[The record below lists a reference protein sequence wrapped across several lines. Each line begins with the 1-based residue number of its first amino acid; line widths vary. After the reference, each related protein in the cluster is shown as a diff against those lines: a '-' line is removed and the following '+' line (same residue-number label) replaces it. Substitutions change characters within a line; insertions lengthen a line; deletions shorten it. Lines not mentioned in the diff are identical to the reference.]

1 MQEGNTH
8 MKTKTHAVL
17 LALAACLCAGGAG
30 AVETVPAG
38 APDHGARTFWDA
50 AAWTQPPRTFPV
62 EVPCSNEYGRVA
74 GVEPVWIEGEPWRGR
89 PTRVFAWWGLPRG
102 ASAQRKV
109 PAMVLVHGGGA
120 PLVAV
125 KAAEVRDGRLC
136 VAFDA
141 GGRRVARA
149 ELLATEDANPF
160 LERRAWS
167 ATPVP
172 GFDGTRTSLAVPV
185 PARAVMFFVNLI
197 TDDGLVVSTRIF
209 MRE

>member
-17 LALAACLCAGGAG
+17 LALAAWLCAGGAG

-38 APDHGARTFWDA
+38 APD
-50 AAWTQPPRTFPV
+50 
-62 EVPCSNEYGRVA
+62 
-74 GVEPVWIEGEPWRGR
+74 
-89 PTRVFAWWGLPRG
+89 
-102 ASAQRKV
+102 
-109 PAMVLVHGGGA
+109 HGGGA

-141 GGRRVARA
+141 GGRCVARA
-149 ELLATEDANPF
+149 ELLATEDANPV

-185 PARAVMFFVNLI
+185 PARAVMFFVNLV

-209 MRE
+209 TRE

>member
-109 PAMVLVHGGGA
+109 PAMVLVHGGGGTA
-120 PLVAV
+120 FARWV
-125 KAAEVRDGRLC
+125 KAWNDRG
-136 VAFDA
+136 
-141 GGRRVARA
+141 
-149 ELLATEDANPF
+149 
-160 LERRAWS
+160 
-167 ATPVP
+167 
-172 GFDGTRTSLAVPV
+172 
-185 PARAVMFFVNLI
+185 
-197 TDDGLVVSTRIF
+197 
-209 MRE
+209 

>member
-30 AVETVPAG
+30 AVATVPAG

-109 PAMVLVHGGGA
+109 PAMVLVHGGGGTA
-120 PLVAV
+120 FARWV
-125 KAAEVRDGRLC
+125 KTWNDRGYAAIAMDTCGKIPQGERDGRPHP
-136 VAFDA
+136 AH
-141 GGRRVARA
+141 
-149 ELLATEDANPF
+149 
-160 LERRAWS
+160 AWS
-167 ATPVP
+167 GPSGWGSSISRYSPPFQRECRSPFWRALPQAALSSP
-172 GFDGTRTSLAVPV
+172 RTWA
-185 PARAVMFFVNLI
+185 AAGN
-197 TDDGLVVSTRIF
+197 
-209 MRE
+209 